1 VIELIEMCLRQY
13 DYVKIND
20 IKYDD
25 LWFYKK
31 SNKNIASYFIIYSI
45 DCTDFESD
53 NESMKDALENL
64 EAIYSKKQS
73 DSESV
78 KTKILNSFTNAQEA
92 SQVDKNTSAIYLLKF
107 NNISNLNM
115 HRNLV
120 YAIEE
125 SPNYFKRYILPYTQG
140 QLEGIKKAIIDYETL
155 PVNEV
160 LSDIA
165 NDEDEY
171 YKLMDGLNVGSTY
184 ELVIR
189 LFSKMPFLQYRF
201 KAGTMPKPIEEDIA
215 QKVDEHNLTEFHT
228 AIQALNYTLEEF
240 LSLIPDNE
248 IKKESLDRELAKL
261 LGGTT

>member
-1 VIELIEMCLRQY
+1 MIKLMEMCLRQY
-13 DYVKIND
+13 DYIKIND
-20 IKYDD
+20 IKYDN
-25 LWFYKK
+25 LSFYKK
-31 SNKNIASYFIIYSI
+31 NNKNIASYFIIYSI
-45 DCTDFESD
+45 DCTNFELD
-53 NESMKDALENL
+53 NESMKDALEKL
-64 EAIYSKKQS
+64 EALYSKKQ
-73 DSESV
+73 DNSESV
-78 KTKILNSFTNAQEA
+78 KANILNSFTNAKEA

-107 NNISNLNM
+107 DNITNLNI

-125 SPNYFKRYILPYTQG
+125 SPNYFKRYILPYTEV

-155 PVNEV
+155 PINEV

-189 LFSKMPFLQYRF
+189 LFSKIPFLQYRF

-215 QKVDEHNLTEFHT
+215 QKVEERNLTKFHT
-228 AIQALNYTLEEF
+228 TIQTLNCPLEDL
-240 LSLIPDNE
+240 LSLIPDIE
-248 IKKESLDRELAKL
+248 IKQESLDRELAKL
-261 LGGTT
+261 LGGTA

>member
-1 VIELIEMCLRQY
+1 MEMCLKQY
-13 DYVKIND
+13 DYIKVSD
-20 IKYDD
+20 ITYDN

-31 SNKNIASYFIIYSI
+31 KNKSIASYFIIHSI
-45 DCTDFESD
+45 DCTNFELN
-53 NESMKDALENL
+53 NESMKNALENL

-78 KTKILNSFTNAQEA
+78 KTNILNSFTNAKEA

-107 NNISNLNM
+107 NNIENLNM

-125 SPNYFKRYILPYTQG
+125 SPNYFKRYILPYTEG

-189 LFSKMPFLQYRF
+189 LFSKIPFLQYRF
-201 KAGTMPKPIEEDIA
+201 KAGAMPKPIEEDIA
-215 QKVDEHNLTEFHT
+215 QKVDEHNLTKFHA
-228 AIQALNYTLEEF
+228 AIQTLNCSLEDL
-240 LSLIPDNE
+240 LSLIPDTE
-248 IKKESLDRELAKL
+248 INQASLDRELAKL